1 MANQDSND
9 EYYSYS
15 KLEKFRRCERHF
27 RSVQAVLLL
36 FMVVCFVFYMI
47 TFGIDIAKFLN
58 DPPLLAASLTIVIV
72 AMIFLIIG
80 IRGVAFESFCMVLSF
95 TIIFFLITIAHGVT
109 FIYRHPGLTATNLVL
124 ALLLFIGAII
134 YLCYLCRMNRL
145 KPPDYGKTT
154 AGGRT
159 GNDAAD
165 DDDDDTESSM
175 ALTSP
180 QTDATIE
187 KIVTN
192 VKSGFTDLNRGLTDS
207 GEREYGRIKREM
219 GNFKTGIDG
228 EVETVKKEFAN
239 LQTAAGENV
248 EKEFIAVKRV
258 MLNEAQTIRDGVERE
273 YDNLR
278 IGLNDVKRE
287 LGENLQRE
295 YTVVKREISNDMD
308 RLVGDVK
315 GRYGDL
321 EKELRGSFKSN
332 LGDIENEFNIFQREF
347 PDTIGADTGGG
358 GDGTGGGGGDD
369 GNNSTTIQRMV
380 TNVRKGF
387 EEFKSGGENVKRE
400 IVEVKR
406 DESGNITSYI
416 ERRLTDSGVE
426 ICSVSVDKNRAPI
439 ANFTNS

>member
-154 AGGRT
+154 TGGRT

-219 GNFKTGIDG
+219 SNFKTGIDG

-347 PDTIGADTGGG
+347 PG
-358 GDGTGGGGGDD
+358 
-369 GNNSTTIQRMV
+369 MV

>member
-154 AGGRT
+154 TGGRT

-219 GNFKTGIDG
+219 SNFKTGIDG

-321 EKELRGSFKSN
+321 EKELRGSFKS
-332 LGDIENEFNIFQREF
+332 
-347 PDTIGADTGGG
+347 ADTGGGG
-358 GDGTGGGGGDD
+358 GDGTGGGGDD
-369 GNNSTTIQRMV
+369 VGNDSTTIQRMV